1 MSDAPTP
8 WPDGFLWGS
17 ATAAAQIEGAAH
29 EDGKEDSI
37 WDHFARIPG
46 AVAGGDT
53 PEVAVDHYHR
63 MPADVALMKELG
75 LQSYRFST
83 SWSRIKPGDRFVN
96 HAGLDFYSRLV
107 DELLDAGILPWLTL
121 YHWDLPQAL
130 EKTGGWANRDTAY
143 RFRDYASTVFDA
155 LGDRVTHWTTFNE
168 PLCSSLIAYAAGE
181 HAPGRREPRAA
192 LAALHHQHLA
202 HGLAVQTL
210 RSRSEEAGALKL
222 GITLNLTNAVPNDP
236 SDPADLE
243 AARRIDGLWNRM
255 FVEPLLL
262 GSYPADVLDDVREYD
277 FESLVHDGDLQTIA
291 QPIDFLGVNHYHDD
305 NVSGHPLPADAAPGL
320 VPTDRPKASPFV
332 GSEYVTFPSRRLP
345 VTAMGW
351 EVNPAGLRSLL
362 VRLGREY
369 PSPPPLYITENGA
382 AYDDLVDADG
392 RVRDT
397 EREAYI
403 LSHVD
408 AVRGA
413 IAEGADVRGYFVWSF
428 LDNFEWAWGYEKRFG
443 IVRVDYETQER
454 IVKDS
459 GRAFAR
465 VIADARA
472 GVRAPA
478 PRSAAVDAR
487 DGALVDAGV
496 GAEVGSGASSMGPQ

>member
-1 MSDAPTP
+1 MTFQTSD

-37 WDHFARIPG
+37 WDHFARIPN

-75 LQSYRFST
+75 LQSYRFSI
-83 SWSRIKPGDRFVN
+83 SWARVKPGDRFVN
-96 HAGLDFYSRLV
+96 QAGLDFYRRLV
-107 DELLDAGILPWLTL
+107 DELLDADILPWLTL

-130 EKTGGWANRDTAY
+130 EDAGGWANRDTAY
-143 RFRDYASTVFDA
+143 RFRDYAAAVYDA
-155 LGDRVTHWTTFNE
+155 LGDRVSHWTTFNE

-202 HGLAVQTL
+202 HGLATQTL
-210 RSRSEEAGALKL
+210 REKAGAAALRV
-222 GITLNLTNAVPNDP
+222 GITLNLTNAVPNDQ
-236 SDPADLE
+236 ADAADRE

-255 FVEPLLL
+255 FLEPLLL
-262 GSYPADVLDDVREYD
+262 GSYPADVLDDLREHRFD
-277 FESLVHDGDLQTIA
+277 ELVQDGDLATIA

-305 NVSGHPLPADAAPGL
+305 NVSAHPLPVDAAPGL
-320 VPTDRPKASPFV
+320 TPTDRPKSSPFV
-332 GSEYVTFPSRRLP
+332 GSEYVTFPSRHLP
-345 VTAMGW
+345 QTAMGW
-351 EVNPAGLRSLL
+351 EVNPDGLRTLL

-369 PSPPPLYITENGA
+369 PTLPPLFITENGA
-382 AYDDLVDADG
+382 AYDDTLDPDG
-392 RVRDT
+392 RIRDT

-408 AVRGA
+408 AVRAA

-454 IVKDS
+454 TVKDS
-459 GRAFAR
+459 GHAFAR
-465 VIADARA
+465 LIAETR
-472 GVRAPA
+472 GR
-478 PRSAAVDAR
+478 
-487 DGALVDAGV
+487 V
-496 GAEVGSGASSMGPQ
+496 GSSMGLAVER